1 MNAAVFIDVQND
13 FVMGALGS
21 PWAQDVAPK
30 IVEFAQ
36 NCRNRGF
43 AMYATA
49 DTHQKTSKYCDA
61 TGKPIDGYLTTLEGQ
76 KLPVEHCIEG
86 TEGHKIVQGLVKD
99 GKGDVVIPQCNIFD
113 KPTFGSDELLDKMA
127 ADFNDPILDD
137 GYGYLGEPL
146 DAIYIC
152 GFVTNICVISNVLAL
167 RREFPNVKIVL
178 VENLCAGAGMDE
190 EDAKKNHEAAI
201 RVAKSCQ
208 IDIGTWKAGSL
219 VVEEGN

>member
-13 FVMGALGS
+13 FVTGALGS
-21 PWAQDVAPK
+21 PWAQEVAPK

-49 DTHQKTSKYCDA
+49 DTHEETELEG
-61 TGKPIDGYLTTLEGQ
+61 GKPVDGYLTTLEGQ
-76 KLPVEHCIEG
+76 KLPVEHCLVG
-86 TEGHKIVQGLVKD
+86 TKGHEIVNGLVKD

-113 KPTFGSDELLDKMA
+113 KMTFGSDELLDKMA
-127 ADFNDPILDD
+127 VDFNDPILDD
-137 GYGYLGEPL
+137 GYGDLGEPL
-146 DAIYIC
+146 DAIYVC
-152 GFVTNICVISNVLAL
+152 GFVTNICVVSNVLAL
-167 RREFPNVKIVL
+167 RREFPNVKIIL
-178 VENLCAGAGMDE
+178 VENLCAGAGKDA

>member
-13 FVMGALGS
+13 FVTGALGS
-21 PWAQDVAPK
+21 PWAQEVAPK

-49 DTHQKTSKYCDA
+49 DTHEETELEG
-61 TGKPIDGYLTTLEGQ
+61 GKPMDGYLTTLEGR
-76 KLPVEHCIEG
+76 KLPVEHCLIG
-86 TEGHKIVQGLVKD
+86 TKGHEIVKGLVKD

-113 KPTFGSDELLDKMA
+113 KMTFGSDELLDKMA
-127 ADFNDPILDD
+127 ADFNDPILDE
-137 GYGYLGEPL
+137 GYGYFGEPL

-152 GFVTNICVISNVLAL
+152 GFVTNICVVSNVLAL
-167 RREFPNVKIVL
+167 RREFPNVKIIL
-178 VENLCAGAGMDE
+178 VENLCAGAGKDA

-201 RVAKSCQ
+201 RIAKSCQ

-219 VVEEGN
+219 VVEGGN